1 LYFQTKLSLLYIA
14 AGKKGKGT
22 IITVSGMAL
31 WLTGLPGSGKS
42 TVADEIKKRHSSF
55 VLLRMD
61 ELRKVITPQPTY
73 SETEREIVYRAIVYL
88 AKKLT
93 ESGHDVIIDATGNLR
108 RWRDLAR
115 QLIARYG
122 EVYLQCPIAACIRR
136 EQERVETREAPKDIY
151 RKGAAG
157 WPVPGVSVPYE
168 EPLRP
173 ELVIETDKVQL
184 EDIVK
189 KVDELIEKM

>member
-1 LYFQTKLSLLYIA
+1 LYFRTKLSLLYIA

-22 IITVSGMAL
+22 IITLSGIAL
-31 WLTGLPGSGKS
+31 WITGLPGSGKS
-42 TVADEIKKRHSSF
+42 TVADEIKKRHPSF

-73 SETEREIVYRAIVYL
+73 SETEREIVYRAMVYL

-93 ESGHDVIIDATGNLR
+93 ESGHDVIIDATGNMR

-115 QLIARYG
+115 QLISRYG
-122 EVYLQCPIAACIRR
+122 EVYLTCPIEICIRR
-136 EQERVETREAPKDIY
+136 EQERVETREAPKNVY
-151 RKGAAG
+151 KKGAAG

-173 ELVIETDKVQL
+173 ELEIATDKMSL
-184 EDIVK
+184 EDIVQ
-189 KVDELIEKM
+189 KVEELIAGM

>member
-1 LYFQTKLSLLYIA
+1 LYFRTKLSLLYIA

-22 IITVSGMAL
+22 IITVSGIAL
-31 WLTGLPGSGKS
+31 WITGLPGSGKS
-42 TVADEIKKRHSSF
+42 TVADEIKKRHPAF

-73 SETEREIVYRAIVYL
+73 SETEREIVYRAMVYL

-93 ESGHDVIIDATGNLR
+93 ESGHDVIIDATGHLR
-108 RWRDLAR
+108 KWRDLAR
-115 QLIARYG
+115 QIIPRYG
-122 EVYLQCPIAACIRR
+122 EIYLQCPIEICIRR

-157 WPVPGVSVPYE
+157 WPVPGVSASYE

-173 ELVIETDKVQL
+173 ELVVETDKTPLKDMMQNV
-184 EDIVK
+184 E
-189 KVDELIEKM
+189 ELIARM

>member
-1 LYFQTKLSLLYIA
+1 
-14 AGKKGKGT
+14 
-22 IITVSGMAL
+22 
-31 WLTGLPGSGKS
+31 
-42 TVADEIKKRHSSF
+42 
-55 VLLRMD
+55 MD

-93 ESGHDVIIDATGNLR
+93 EAGHDVIIDATGHLR

-115 QLIARYG
+115 QLIPRYG
-122 EVYLQCPIAACIRR
+122 EVYLQCPIAVCIRR

-151 RKGAAG
+151 KKGDAG
-157 WPVPGVSVPYE
+157 WPVPGVSAPYE

-173 ELVIETDKVQL
+173 ELVIETDKMSIADML
-184 EDIVK
+184 K
-189 KVDELIEKM
+189 KVEALIAKM

>member
-1 LYFQTKLSLLYIA
+1 MYFRTKLSLLYIA

-22 IITVSGMAL
+22 IITVSGIAL
-31 WLTGLPGSGKS
+31 WITGLPGSGKS
-42 TVADEIKKRHSSF
+42 TVADEIKKRHPAF

-73 SETEREIVYRAIVYL
+73 SETEREIVYRAMVYL

-93 ESGHDVIIDATGNLR
+93 ESGHDVIIDATGHLR
-108 RWRDLAR
+108 KWRDLAR
-115 QLIARYG
+115 QIIPRYG
-122 EVYLQCPIAACIRR
+122 EIYLQCPIEICIRR

-157 WPVPGVSVPYE
+157 WPVPGVSASYE

-173 ELVIETDKVQL
+173 ELVVETDKTPLKDMVQNV
-184 EDIVK
+184 E
-189 KVDELIEKM
+189 ELIARM

>member
-1 LYFQTKLSLLYIA
+1 MLLS
-14 AGKKGKGT
+14 
-22 IITVSGMAL
+22 
-31 WLTGLPGSGKS
+31 
-42 TVADEIKKRHSSF
+42 
-55 VLLRMD
+55 MD

-115 QLIARYG
+115 QLIPRYG
-122 EVYLQCPIAACIRR
+122 EIYLQCPIEICIRR
-136 EQERVETREAPKDIY
+136 EQERVETHEAPKDIY

-173 ELVIETDKVQL
+173 ELVIETDKVLLKDMMQKVEEL
-184 EDIVK
+184 IVK
-189 KVDELIEKM
+189 I

>member
-1 LYFQTKLSLLYIA
+1 
-14 AGKKGKGT
+14 
-22 IITVSGMAL
+22 MAL
-31 WLTGLPGSGKS
+31 WITGLPGSGKS
-42 TVADEIKKRHSSF
+42 AVADEIKKRHPSF

-73 SETEREIVYRAIVYL
+73 SETEREIVYRAMVYL

-93 ESGHDVIIDATGNLR
+93 ESEHDVIIDATGHLR

-115 QLIARYG
+115 QLISRYG
-122 EVYLQCPIAACIRR
+122 EVYLKCPIEICIRR
-136 EQERVETREAPKDIY
+136 EQERVETREAPRDVYK
-151 RKGAAG
+151 KGAAG

-173 ELVIETDKVQL
+173 ELVVDTDKVSL
-184 EDIVK
+184 KGIMK
-189 KVDELIEKM
+189 KVEALIEKI

>member
-1 LYFQTKLSLLYIA
+1 LYFLTKLSLLYIA
-14 AGKKGKGT
+14 ADKKGKGT
-22 IITVSGMAL
+22 IITVSGIAL
-31 WLTGLPGSGKS
+31 WITGLPGSGKS
-42 TVADEIKKRHSSF
+42 TIADEIKRRHPSF

-93 ESGHDVIIDATGNLR
+93 EAGHDVIIDATGNLR
-108 RWRDLAR
+108 SWRDLAR

-122 EVYLQCPIAACIRR
+122 EVYLQCPIEVCIRR

-151 RKGAAG
+151 RKAALG
-157 WPVPGVSVPYE
+157 SPVPGVSAPYE

-173 ELVIETDKVQL
+173 ELVIETDKILLKDMVQ
-184 EDIVK
+184 
-189 KVDELIEKM
+189 KVEALIAKM

>member
-1 LYFQTKLSLLYIA
+1 
-14 AGKKGKGT
+14 
-22 IITVSGMAL
+22 MAL
-31 WLTGLPGSGKS
+31 WITGLPGSGKS
-42 TVADEIKKRHSSF
+42 TAADEIKKRHPSF

-73 SETEREIVYRAIVYL
+73 SETEREIVYRAMVYL

-93 ESGHDVIIDATGNLR
+93 ESGHDVIIDATGHLR
-108 RWRDLAR
+108 KWRDLAR
-115 QLIARYG
+115 QLIPRYG
-122 EVYLQCPIAACIRR
+122 EIYLQCPIEICIRR

-168 EPLRP
+168 EPLDP
-173 ELVIETDKVQL
+173 ELVIETDKTSLKDMLQSM
-184 EDIVK
+184 EA
-189 KVDELIEKM
+189 LIARI

>member
-1 LYFQTKLSLLYIA
+1 MYFRTKLSLLYIA

-22 IITVSGMAL
+22 IITVSGIAL
-31 WLTGLPGSGKS
+31 WITGLPGSGKS
-42 TVADEIKKRHSSF
+42 TVADEIKKRHPAF

-73 SETEREIVYRAIVYL
+73 SETEREIVYRAMVYL

-93 ESGHDVIIDATGNLR
+93 ESGHDVIIDATGHLR
-108 RWRDLAR
+108 KWRDLAR
-115 QLIARYG
+115 QIIPRYG
-122 EVYLQCPIAACIRR
+122 EIYLQCPIEICIRR

-157 WPVPGVSVPYE
+157 WPVPGVSASYE

-173 ELVIETDKVQL
+173 ELVVETDKTPLKDMMQNV
-184 EDIVK
+184 E
-189 KVDELIEKM
+189 ELIARM

>member
-1 LYFQTKLSLLYIA
+1 
-14 AGKKGKGT
+14 
-22 IITVSGMAL
+22 MAL
-31 WLTGLPGSGKS
+31 WITGLPGSGKS

-73 SETEREIVYRAIVYL
+73 SETEREIIYRAIVYL

-93 ESGHDVIIDATGNLR
+93 ESGQDVIIDATGHLR
-108 RWRDLAR
+108 KWRDLAR
-115 QLIARYG
+115 QLIPRYG
-122 EVYLQCPIAACIRR
+122 EIYLQCQMEVCIRR
-136 EQERVETREAPKDIY
+136 EQERFETREAPKDIY

-173 ELVIETDKVQL
+173 ELVMETDKMSIADML
-184 EDIVK
+184 K
-189 KVDELIEKM
+189 KVEALIAQM

>member
-1 LYFQTKLSLLYIA
+1 LSGI
-14 AGKKGKGT
+14 
-22 IITVSGMAL
+22 AL
-31 WLTGLPGSGKS
+31 WITGLPGSGKS
-42 TVADEIKKRHSSF
+42 TVADEIKKRHPSF

-73 SETEREIVYRAIVYL
+73 SETEREIVYRAMVYL

-93 ESGHDVIIDATGNLR
+93 ESGHDVIIDATGNMR

-115 QLIARYG
+115 QLISRYG
-122 EVYLQCPIAACIRR
+122 EVYLTCPIEICIRR
-136 EQERVETREAPKDIY
+136 EQERVETREAPKDVY
-151 RKGAAG
+151 KKGAAG

-173 ELVIETDKVQL
+173 ELVVETDKVSS
-184 EDIVK
+184 EDIVQ
-189 KVDELIEKM
+189 KVEALIEKI